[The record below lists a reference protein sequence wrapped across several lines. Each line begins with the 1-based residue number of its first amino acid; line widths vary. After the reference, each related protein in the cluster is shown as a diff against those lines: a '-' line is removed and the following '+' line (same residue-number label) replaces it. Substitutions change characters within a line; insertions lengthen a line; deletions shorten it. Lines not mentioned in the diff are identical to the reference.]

1 MNKPRLQILLG
12 LAITF
17 SGAALG
23 VHELSLWMRCASI

>member
-1 MNKPRLQILLG
+1 MNKPRLQTLLG

-23 VHELSLWMRCASI
+23 AHDLSLWMRYSAL